1 NQGLTHVDDALE
13 LTAAVGDRLLG
24 LEQPFAVGM
33 DDLQRSLQERIGT
46 CVYGDESIQNEADIL
61 LQQGNFK
68 GLNIKLMKCG
78 GLDRAKKMA
87 ERGKALGMQ
96 VMLGS
101 MSESSLGCTA
111 LAQLAGQAQVLDLD
125 GPWLIKNDPFTGITM
140 QKERLRVPNGPGIGA
155 RLQVDLAFHSAGA

>member
-1 NQGLTHVDDALE
+1 ME
-13 LTAAVGDRLLG
+13 LAEVVGDRLLG

-33 DDLQRSLQERIGT
+33 DALQRDLQEQIHTS
-46 CVYGDESIQNEADIL
+46 VYGDESIQSEADIQ

-78 GLDRAKKMA
+78 GLDRAMKMA

-111 LAQLAGQAQVLDLD
+111 LAQLAGQAQILDLD
-125 GPWLIKNDPFTGITM
+125 GQWLIKNDPFTGITLEQGRM
-140 QKERLRVPNGPGIGA
+140 QVPDGSGIGA
-155 RLQVDLAFHSAGA
+155 RLTAELVFMPAVG